1 MSDKITL
8 QQKVKVLQKLFD
20 NKICTEKDLQ
30 ALDLEKLLDIP
41 NVSIMDIRIIVD
53 IQKQSKAN
61 KLFSYLG
68 GGTDVPSTTEKD

>member
-1 MSDKITL
+1 MSEKTTL

-20 NKICTEKDLQ
+20 NKICTEKELQ
-30 ALDLEKLLDIP
+30 TLDLDRLLKIP
-41 NVSIMDIRIIVD
+41 NISITDIKIIVD

-68 GGTDVPSTTEKD
+68 GDANEPTTE

>member
-1 MSDKITL
+1 MSEKITL

-30 ALDLEKLLDIP
+30 ALDLERLLDIP
-41 NVSIMDIRIIVD
+41 NVSISDIRIIVD

-68 GGTDVPSTTEKD
+68 GGNNEQPSE

>member
-1 MSDKITL
+1 MSEKITL
-8 QQKVKVLQKLFD
+8 QQKVKVLQKLYD

-41 NVSIMDIRIIVD
+41 NVSISDIRIIVD

-61 KLFSYLG
+61 KLFSYLSG
-68 GGTDVPSTTEKD
+68 GNNEQPSE